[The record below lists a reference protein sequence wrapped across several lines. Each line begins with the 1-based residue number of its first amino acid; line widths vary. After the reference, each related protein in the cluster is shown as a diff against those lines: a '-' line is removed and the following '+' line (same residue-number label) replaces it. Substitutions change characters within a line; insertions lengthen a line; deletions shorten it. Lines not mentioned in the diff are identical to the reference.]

1 MQKIFEDYKDILDKA
16 FEVMEKAYAPY
27 SKYHVGACIKTK
39 DGKYHVGANIENASY
54 GLTNC
59 AERSALFHVYSLG
72 YRQDDIESM
81 AVVTRG
87 NTLGSPCGAC
97 RQVMVELLKNDT
109 PVVIANTSFQA
120 MITNIAEL
128 LPFSFTSE
136 DLK

>member
-1 MQKIFEDYKDILDKA
+1 MQKIFEDYRDILDKA

-97 RQVMVELLKNDT
+97 RQVMVELLKSDT
-109 PVVIANTSFQA
+109 PVIIANTSSQA
-120 MITNIAEL
+120 MITNTAEL

>member
-1 MQKIFEDYKDILDKA
+1 MQIFEQYKDILDRA

-27 SKYHVGACIKTK
+27 SKYHVGACVKTK

-72 YRQDDIESM
+72 YRQEDIESM
-81 AVVTRG
+81 ALVTRG

-97 RQVMVELLKNDT
+97 RQVMLELLKKDT
-109 PVVIANTSFQA
+109 PIVIANTDLKA
-120 MITNIAEL
+120 MVTTIADL
-128 LPFSFTSE
+128 LPYSFTSE